1 MQIVVNIEKKHAL
14 VIAGLLLL
22 LITITSAPYVKALT
36 QHEVMQRSP
45 AYHLLKDIYTQIS
58 GEYVPL
64 ATTSGKI
71 NASLIEGKVAE
82 TSQSDYALNADK
94 LDGKDWSSI
103 GTCPAGRVLQGFDS
117 SGSPVCVTDQAGISS
132 CSDCASIFVNRS
144 GDTMSGDLNMQDRN
158 LRDAN
163 IVEANIIRDPEDSW
177 VIISDSL
184 RANDIKIINKKN
196 CNKLY
201 TDSYGNVKCGTDQD
215 TRCDTPGRCS
225 QLCIG
230 DDCRSSWPSGGVGDD
245 VLQSFPKICYAT
257 DLDTGK
263 VYVNLPGCA
272 ESYPLSNNLLYNA
285 QVTAKTSWWG
295 GFSADMG
302 CTGHVNQPK
311 RVVDASLSTCWSVG
325 YGYYYDPDRSGE
337 VLKVDAGGVITA
349 QLDVKFAVKSGV
361 CSTSKWC
368 YGHVEISSDGSHW
381 YRLATL
387 GSNNCK
393 YEVGKYN
400 FGSRTFRYVRF
411 VAGSGY
417 ICEMQIYE
425 VLAWG

>member
-1 MQIVVNIEKKHAL
+1 MSGSLTINGGFLNLGNADHAGFHIYVGSTATPDYDFGIVPQSHT
-14 VIAGLLLL
+14 GY
-22 LITITSAPYVKALT
+22 ITLRSRTMDIDITP
-36 QHEVMQRSP
+36 
-45 AYHLLKDIYTQIS
+45 KD
-58 GEYVPL
+58 G
-64 ATTSGKI
+64 GKI
-71 NASLIEGKVAE
+71 L
-82 TSQSDYALNADK
+82 LN
-94 LDGKDWSSI
+94 G
-103 GTCPAGRVLQGFDS
+103 Q
-117 SGSPVCVTDQAGISS
+117 VC
-132 CSDCASIFVNRS
+132 
-144 GDTMSGDLNMQDRN
+144 
-158 LRDAN
+158 
-163 IVEANIIRDPEDSW
+163 
-177 VIISDSL
+177 
-184 RANDIKIINKKN
+184 IN
-196 CNKLY
+196 
-201 TDSYGNVKCGTDQD
+201 G
-215 TRCDTPGRCS
+215 
-225 QLCIG
+225 
-230 DDCRSSWPSGGVGDD
+230 DCRSSWPSGGVGDD

-337 VLKVDAGGVITA
+337 VLKVDAGSVITA

-417 ICEMQIYE
+417 SCEMQIYE